1 MSKYEYTIMIAD
13 EVIDTRKSNREYE
26 YAIAC
31 RRGPKWRA
39 GKLKQAEDELAMLG
53 AKLANPALT
62 PREIAAYQDLA
73 TRIGIRYVDM
83 KGWKDDWF
91 VAGYC
96 GNMNLAIKAKAKEDR
111 FIGDWGWDEVRIQP
125 VLKREIKKRA

>member
-13 EVIDTRKSNREYE
+13 EVVDTRKSNREYE

-39 GKLKQAEDELAMLG
+39 RKLKELEDAISKAAGKLGSPTITSIEAESLQ
-53 AKLANPALT
+53 KYI
-62 PREIAAYQDLA
+62 IAWGSRHAEMQN
-73 TRIGIRYVDM
+73 
-83 KGWKDDWF
+83 WKDDWF

-96 GNMNLAIKAKAKEDR
+96 GNMALAQKAYAKEAK
-111 FIGDWGWDEVRIQP
+111 FIDGWGWDEVRIQP
-125 VLKREIKKRA
+125 ALKREIKKRV

>member
-31 RRGPKWRA
+31 MRGPKWRA
-39 GKLKQAEDELAMLG
+39 RKLKELEDAITKG
-53 AKLANPALT
+53 AAKLGNPAMT
-62 PREIAAYQDLA
+62 VRELEAQQQLLITWGKRHIEMQS
-73 TRIGIRYVDM
+73 
-83 KGWKDDWF
+83 WKDDWF

-96 GNMNLAIKAKAKEDR
+96 GNMALAQKAYAKEAK
-111 FIGDWGWDEVRIQP
+111 FIDGWGWDEVRIQP
-125 VLKREIKKRA
+125 VLKREIKKRV

>member
-31 RRGPKWRA
+31 MRGPKWRA
-39 GKLKQAEDELAMLG
+39 GKFKQAEDELAKLG

-96 GNMNLAIKAKAKEDR
+96 GNMALALKAQAKELR